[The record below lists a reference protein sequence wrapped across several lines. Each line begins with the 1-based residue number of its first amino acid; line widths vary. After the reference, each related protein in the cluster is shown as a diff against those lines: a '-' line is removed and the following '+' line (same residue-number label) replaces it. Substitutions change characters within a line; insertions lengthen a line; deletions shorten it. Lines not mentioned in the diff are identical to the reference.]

1 MKGQFSILL
10 FVIFAFAGC
19 KEKETSG
26 NSSLNATTF
35 AEMISEPS
43 EKIILDV
50 RTREEFY
57 EGHIQYARLINF
69 YDENFKEQVSAL
81 DKQLPVY
88 VYCASGVRSD
98 KVATILKQ
106 EGFREVYV
114 LEKGLKEWNQSEL
127 FK

>member
-1 MKGQFSILL
+1 MKGQFVILL
-10 FVIFAFAGC
+10 IAVWAFAGC
-19 KEKETSG
+19 KEKDTAG
-26 NSSLNATTF
+26 NNSVNAATF

-50 RTREEFY
+50 RTPEEFN

-69 YDENFKEQVSAL
+69 YDEDFKEQVNAL

-98 KVATILKQ
+98 KAATILKQ